1 MLDAIEDL
9 FATLH
14 GRVFETGVL
23 PVLHALGF
31 GGYAELA
38 FDATEVFLI
47 GAIEITL
54 LAIVLGAW
62 ERWHPLEAQA
72 EDAKRVDMIYTM
84 LQRLGLI
91 PLMLFVLLRPLV
103 DGIDGWLRMNDI
115 VPWKLEDA
123 LPALNDSPFLSFAVY
138 LVILDFIAYWLHRA
152 QHRFAFWWSLHSLH
166 HSQRSMSFWTDDR
179 NHLFDTVLID
189 SAFAC
194 VALLIGVPPAQ
205 FVTIVVATRVVESFA
220 HANLKIHFGRI
231 GNYLLVSPRF
241 HRMHH
246 AIGFG
251 HEGVARGC
259 NFAVLFPVWD
269 VCFGTAVFTDSYPKT
284 GVRDQL
290 DGVEYGQ
297 GYWAQQRFG
306 VQRLMRSF
314 KLNAKVVNA

>member
-1 MLDAIEDL
+1 MLDAIEDQ
-9 FATLH
+9 FVALH

-23 PVLHALGF
+23 PALHALGF

-54 LAIVLGAW
+54 LAIVLGAL
-62 ERWHPLEAQA
+62 ERWRPLEVQA
-72 EDAKRVDMIYTM
+72 EEAKRVDMIYTM

-123 LPALNDSPFLSFAVY
+123 LPTLNDSPLLSFAVY
-138 LVILDFIAYWLHRA
+138 LVILDFVAYWLHRA
-152 QHRFAFWWSLHSLH
+152 QHRFEFWWALHSLH

-179 NHLFDTVLID
+179 NHLLDTLLID
-189 SAFAC
+189 TAFAC
-194 VALLIGVPPAQ
+194 VALLIGVPPVA
-205 FVTIVVATRVVESFA
+205 FVTIVVATRVIESFA
-220 HANLKIHFGRI
+220 HANLKVHFGRI
-231 GNYLLVSPRF
+231 GNYVLVSPRF

-259 NFAVLFPVWD
+259 NFAVLLPVWD
-269 VCFGTAVFTDSYPKT
+269 IVFGTSNFENSFPPT

-290 DGVEYGQ
+290 DGVEYGH
-297 GYWAQQRFG
+297 GYWAQQWLG
-306 VQRLMRSF
+306 INRLLHGSTAPV
-314 KLNAKVVNA
+314 KEINA

>member
-1 MLDAIEDL
+1 MFDALENL

-14 GRVFETGVL
+14 GQVFESAVL
-23 PVLHALGF
+23 PLVHALGF

-47 GAIEITL
+47 GAIEITV
-54 LAIVLGAW
+54 LAIVLGALEKW
-62 ERWHPLEAQA
+62 RPLEKQSD
-72 EDAKRVDMIYTM
+72 EDKRVDVIYTM

-91 PLMLFVLLRPLV
+91 PLMMFALLTPLM
-103 DGIDGWLRMNDI
+103 DGFDGWLRMHDI
-115 VPWKLEDA
+115 IPWKLEDA
-123 LPALNDSPFLSFAVY
+123 LPFLNDSRWLSFAAY
-138 LVILDFIAYWLHRA
+138 LVILDFVAYWLHRA
-152 QHRFAFWWSLHSLH
+152 QHRFAFWWALHSLH

-179 NHLFDTVLID
+179 NHLLDAVFTDV
-189 SAFAC
+189 AFAF
-194 VALLIGVPPAQ
+194 VALAIGVPPAA
-205 FVTIVVATRVVESFA
+205 FVTVIVATRVIESVS
-220 HANLKIHFGRI
+220 HANLKIHFGRF

-269 VCFGTAVFTDSYPKT
+269 VCFGTAVFTNSYPKT

-297 GYWAQQRFG
+297 GYWAQQWLG
-306 VQRLMRSF
+306 AQRLMRSF

>member
-1 MLDAIEDL
+1 MFDALENA
-9 FATLH
+9 FAALH
-14 GRVFETGVL
+14 ARVFEAGVL
-23 PVLHALGF
+23 PLLHALGF
-31 GGYAELA
+31 GGHAELA
-38 FDATEVFLI
+38 FDATEIFLI

-54 LAIVLGAW
+54 LAIVLGALEKW
-62 ERWHPLEAQA
+62 RPLEAQN
-72 EDAKRVDMIYTM
+72 EDEKRVDVIYTL

-91 PLMLFVLLRPLV
+91 PLMLFMLLRPLV
-103 DGIDGWLRMNDI
+103 DALDGAMRMRDI

-123 LPALNDSPFLSFAVY
+123 LPALNDSPLLSFAVY
-138 LVILDFIAYWLHRA
+138 LVLLDFIAYWLHRA
-152 QHRFAFWWSLHSLH
+152 QHRFAFWWALHSLH

-179 NHLFDTVLID
+179 NHLLDTVLID
-189 SAFAC
+189 TAFALT
-194 VALLIGVPPAQ
+194 ALLIGVPPAV

-246 AIGFG
+246 AIGVG
-251 HEGVARGC
+251 HEGPARGC

-269 VCFGTAVFTDSYPKT
+269 VMFSTANFSDAWPRT

-297 GYWAQQRFG
+297 GFWSQQGRG
-306 VQRLMRSF
+306 MRRLLQS
-314 KLNAKVVNA
+314 VNLRTKEIHG